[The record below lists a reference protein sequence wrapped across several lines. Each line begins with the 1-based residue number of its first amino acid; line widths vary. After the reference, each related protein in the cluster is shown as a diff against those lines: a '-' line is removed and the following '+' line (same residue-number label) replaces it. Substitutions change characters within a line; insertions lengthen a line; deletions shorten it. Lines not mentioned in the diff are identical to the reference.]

1 MSQNEFYKTK
11 LEEELSV
18 VVDDLQTIA
27 VQNKE
32 TGDWIAIPVSDDI
45 GNADENITADT
56 VEEWNERRA
65 LMTQL
70 EIRYHNI
77 KKALK
82 KIETGDFGICE
93 ISGDPIEEERL
104 QVNPSARTNLA
115 NIDREKEL
123 PL

>member
-32 TGDWIAIPVSDDI
+32 TEDWIAIPVSDDI

-82 KIETGDFGICE
+82 KIGTDDFGICE